1 MILKRIGALSVA
13 KICAIIYAVIGLII
27 GFFVS
32 AIALMGTM
40 IGSAFG
46 ESGSPFIGLFF
57 GIGSIIFFPILYG
70 VLGFLGGLISAAIYN
85 LAAKAIGGVEM
96 EFEEKKVAAANP

>member
-1 MILKRIGALSVA
+1 MILKRIGVLSLA
-13 KICAIIYAVIGLII
+13 KICAIVYAVLGLII

-40 IGSAFG
+40 IGSAFN
-46 ESGSPFIGLFF
+46 ESAVPFIGLFF
-57 GIGSIIFFPILYG
+57 GIGSIIIFPILYG

-85 LAAKAIGGVEM
+85 LVARGIGGLEM
-96 EFEEKKVAAANP
+96 EFEEKKEVAAQ